1 MPLLNSPAGYGALTK
16 PIHWLMLTLSVEDQ
30 LHAVLLLL
38 TTHTVNPD
46 CLYQPV
52 KDRRADT
59 QPRLLQFLPHPLPVT
74 RVAAAN
80 AQKIDYK
87 DKDGV
92 MTLYGVPAQ
101 TMFFTDRPTALLTLI
116 AATAQAQ

>member
-1 MPLLNSPAGYGALTK
+1 
-16 PIHWLMLTLSVEDQ
+16 LSVEDQ

-46 CLYQPV
+46 HLYQPV

-59 QPRLLQFLPHPLPVT
+59 QPRLLQFLPQPLPVT

-101 TMFFTDRPTALLTLI
+101 TMLFTDRPTALLTLI

>member
-1 MPLLNSPAGYGALTK
+1 
-16 PIHWLMLTLSVEDQ
+16 
-30 LHAVLLLL
+30 
-38 TTHTVNPD
+38 
-46 CLYQPV
+46 
-52 KDRRADT
+52 
-59 QPRLLQFLPHPLPVT
+59 
-74 RVAAAN
+74 VAAAN

-101 TMFFTDRPTALLTLI
+101 TMLFTDRPTALLTLI